1 MQNDEMV
8 ILSFKQ
14 WFSLEILGKM
24 GYFEKEVRL
33 TSLILFKRG
42 DFCCMT
48 QLLDGKNILIMG
60 VANDRSIA
68 WAIAQSLAAQGA
80 RLAFTFENER
90 VEERVRKLADTI
102 PNSVV
107 LPCNVTV
114 DAEIETLASAVREHF
129 GVLHGLVHS
138 IAFAK
143 TEELEGLFV
152 GTSREGF
159 ALAHDISAYSLV
171 AVAQRMYPLMTEGG
185 SIMTMTYLGAE
196 RAMKNYNVMG
206 VAKAALEASVRYLAN
221 DLGQYNVRVN
231 AISAGPIRTLA
242 AKGIKDFNS
251 ILRTVEEKAPMRRT
265 TEVAEVGDTAMF
277 LMSHLSRGITGEVI
291 YVDNGYHI
299 VGV

>member
-1 MQNDEMV
+1 LEM
-8 ILSFKQ
+8 
-14 WFSLEILGKM
+14 FSVTLEIKSKSLYQEGC
-24 GYFEKEVRL
+24 VR
-33 TSLILFKRG
+33 I
-42 DFCCMT
+42 MEP
-48 QLLDGKNILIMG
+48 LLSGKNILVMG

-68 WAIAQSLAAQGA
+68 WAIAQALAGQGA
-80 RLAFTFENER
+80 RLIFTYENER
-90 VEERVRKLADTI
+90 VEERVRKLASTI
-102 PNSVV
+102 EGSTI

-114 DAEIETLASAVREHF
+114 DQEIEALANAVREQC

-143 TEELEGLFV
+143 TEELEGLYV
-152 GTSREGF
+152 DTSRDGF

-206 VAKAALEASVRYLAN
+206 VAKAALEASVRYLAA

-242 AKGIKDFNS
+242 AKGIRDFNS
-251 ILRTVEEKAPMRRT
+251 ILKQVEEKAPLRRT
-265 TEVAEVGDTAMF
+265 TETAEVGDTAAF
-277 LMSHLSRGITGEVI
+277 LMSHWSRGITGEVI

>member
-1 MQNDEMV
+1 M
-8 ILSFKQ
+8 S
-14 WFSLEILGKM
+14 
-24 GYFEKEVRL
+24 
-33 TSLILFKRG
+33 
-42 DFCCMT
+42 
-48 QLLDGKNILIMG
+48 QLLTGKNILVMG

-80 RLAFTFENER
+80 RLAFTYESER
-90 VEERVRKLADTI
+90 VEERVRKLAETL
-102 PNSVV
+102 PGETLV

-114 DAEIETLASAVREHF
+114 DEEIDALAAALKEQF
-129 GVLHGLVHS
+129 GVLHGYVHS

-143 TEELEGLFV
+143 TEELEGLYV
-152 GTSREGF
+152 DTSRAGF

-171 AVAQRMYPLMTEGG
+171 AVSNRIYPLMTEGG

-221 DLGQYNVRVN
+221 DLGQHNVRVN

-251 ILRTVEEKAPMRRT
+251 ILRTVEEKAPLRRT
-265 TEVAEVGDTAMF
+265 TETAEVGDTAMF
-277 LMSHLSRGITGEVI
+277 LMSNLSRGITGEVI